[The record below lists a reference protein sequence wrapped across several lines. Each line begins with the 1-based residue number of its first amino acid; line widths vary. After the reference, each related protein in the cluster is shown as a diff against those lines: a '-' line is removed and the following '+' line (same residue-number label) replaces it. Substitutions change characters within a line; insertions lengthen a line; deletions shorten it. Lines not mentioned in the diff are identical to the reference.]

1 MPVQKKKTKKWSKRV
16 MQESEVR
23 SVSLPLLEEMRTL
36 SGMRY
41 RDRYEAGRALG
52 ERLAGLTGHPDL
64 LVLGLPRGGVPVAWE
79 VARRLGAP
87 LDVFVVRKLGFPG
100 HEELAMGAIASGG
113 VRVLNPEVVGYGVD
127 QAEIERVTEREE
139 RELERRER
147 VFRGDRPPMRV
158 LDRAVVLVDD
168 GLATGSTM
176 RAAVRAL
183 RQERAGR
190 VIVAVPVA
198 APSVCADMEAEADEV
213 VCATTPEPFRAV
225 GLWYEDF
232 AQTTDQEVRELLSRP
247 TGNAEAARGGE
258 SWT

>member
-1 MPVQKKKTKKWSKRV
+1 M
-16 MQESEVR
+16 
-23 SVSLPLLEEMRTL
+23 L
-36 SGMRY
+36 Y
-41 RDRYEAGRALG
+41 RDRYEAGRVLG
-52 ERLAGLTGHPDL
+52 ERLARLAGQPDL
-64 LVLGLPRGGVPVAWE
+64 LVLGLARGGVPVAWE

-113 VRVLNPEVVGYGVD
+113 VMVLNPEVIAYGVD
-127 QAEIERVTEREE
+127 RAEIERVTQREQ

-158 LDRAVVLVDD
+158 AGRTVVLVDD

-183 RQERAGR
+183 RQEGAGR
-190 VIVAVPVA
+190 IIVAVPVA
-198 APSVCADMEAEADEV
+198 APSVCAEMEAEADQV
-213 VCATTPEPFRAV
+213 VCAATPEPFQAV

-232 AQTTDQEVRELLSRP
+232 AQTSDEEVRELLDRA
-247 TGNAEAARGGE
+247 AEAGEPARGGA
-258 SWT
+258 SGT